1 MVATQGQG
9 NPIWS
14 TEEVILAL
22 DLYFKAGRALDG
34 SEPRVIELSE
44 LLRSFPY
51 HAKAAKKSSFRNA
64 DGVAFKLGNLHNL
77 ATGKGFSKVSKTDR
91 KVWQDFGDDPGRVA
105 LVAEVIR
112 EGLLDLRVIS
122 LEVDREEEFA
132 EGRLVTARH
141 LHRERSPQLRHQLLE
156 LRKQVAS
163 LRCEL
168 CECSAHP
175 NFSEF
180 SDAMFEAHHQM
191 PLELGMRKTRVADL
205 ALLCANCHRIV
216 HRVMRTYRK
225 WLSVDDVKL
234 ILSERKG

>member
-9 NPIWS
+9 NPVWS

-22 DLYFKAGRALDG
+22 DLYFSAGGALEASD
-34 SEPRVIELSE
+34 PRVIKLSE
-44 LLRSFPY
+44 LLRSIPY

-77 ATGKGFSKVSKTDR
+77 ATGKGFPKVSKTDR
-91 KVWQDFGDDPGRVA
+91 KVWEDFGDDPGRVA

-112 EGLLDLRVIS
+112 EGLPEVDAMSLD
-122 LEVDREEEFA
+122 VDREEEFA
-132 EGRLVTARH
+132 EGRLITARH
-141 LHRERSPQLRHQLLE
+141 FQRERSPQLRHQLLE
-156 LRKQVAS
+156 LRKQVTS

-175 NFSEF
+175 NLEEF
-180 SDAMFEAHHQM
+180 SDAMFEAHHQI
-191 PLELGMRKTRVADL
+191 PLELGLRKTKVADL

-225 WLSVDDVKL
+225 WLTVEDVKH
-234 ILSERKG
+234 ILNKG